1 MLGKISQV
9 TPAFMKFVAVI
20 AVLFAVAS
28 AFAET
33 GPTIPVNCAKGQ
45 TLNGTLSKLPKE
57 LPVTI
62 LLQGTCTEFVTID
75 GFENLTIKG
84 ASGAAIQQPATTP
97 PPAPNFVVSITGSR
111 DVSIS
116 GLGVL
121 SLS

>member
-1 MLGKISQV
+1 MLGRISQ
-9 TPAFMKFVAVI
+9 MI
-20 AVLFAVAS
+20 AVLLLVAS
-28 AFAET
+28 AFAEIV
-33 GPTIPVNCAKGQ
+33 PTIPVNCAKGQ
-45 TLNGTLSKLPKE
+45 TLNGTLSKLPKV

-62 LLQGTCTEFVTID
+62 LLQGTCTEYVTID

-84 ASGAAIQQPATTP
+84 ASGAAIQQPASTP
-97 PPAPNFVVSITGSR
+97 PPAPNFVLSITGSR